1 LQFPFFNTPIAA
13 LAAPFMHR
21 FGYTFYWPSGT
32 LEDAD
37 GGRAAAESARVFWN
51 DCRTRRRGILVGV
64 HVLERAHVV
73 YLCASW
79 GMMIWCALQRCF
91 SILDGYLVVVFVS
104 FFSPTTDILRM
115 FVGCKPRWDI
125 GCKAFTR
132 LLATKSFEKGGS
144 FGRVRKPWIVWKVW
158 KVGSWLIDGS
168 SQFLL
173 NQDTAEAIMARST

>member
-13 LAAPFMHR
+13 LAAPFTHR

-37 GGRAAAESARVFWN
+37 GGRAAADSARVFWI
-51 DCRTRRRGILVGV
+51 DCRTRRRRILVGV

-91 SILDGYLVVVFVS
+91 FFLDGYLLVVFVS
-104 FFSPTTDILRM
+104 FFSNYGYPAHVCWM
-115 FVGCKPRWDI
+115 Q
-125 GCKAFTR
+125 
-132 LLATKSFEKGGS
+132 ATMGY
-144 FGRVRKPWIVWKVW
+144 RVQGVYTVTGNKK
-158 KVGSWLIDGS
+158 
-168 SQFLL
+168 F
-173 NQDTAEAIMARST
+173 